1 MKTNFDRWWDS
12 DYDDVSNP
20 YKKGTPAYWAW
31 AGWQAYDEQP
41 VDVIHT
47 PKPERTETIEL
58 DLTDQELLVLF
69 KLAHERDVTFND
81 FVEIVL
87 TDYLEQIEYDNLL
100 NKLDGPSEPRMVQN
114 TWPYPEAD

>member
-1 MKTNFDRWWDS
+1 MYNMI
-12 DYDDVSNP
+12 
-20 YKKGTPAYWAW
+20 TPAN
-31 AGWQAYDEQP
+31 
-41 VDVIHT
+41 
-47 PKPERTETIEL
+47 KRTETIEL
-58 DLTDQELLVLF
+58 DLTDAELLVLF
-69 KLAHERDVTFND
+69 KMAHERDVTFND

>member
-41 VDVIHT
+41 VDAIHN
-47 PKPERTETIEL
+47 PNPERTETIEL
-58 DLTDQELLVLF
+58 DLTDAELLVLF

-87 TDYLEQIEYDNLL
+87 TEYLDRTQNDPLF
-100 NKLDGPSEPRMVQN
+100 NKLDGSSDNALVQG
-114 TWPYPEAD
+114 TWPYPS